1 MRWLVLYEIVGK
13 EVPIA
18 VAGFLAGR
26 LYEG

>member
-1 MRWLVLYEIVGK
+1 MRWLVLYEIVG
-13 EVPIA
+13 EDVLIT